1 MKKILI
7 IEDDLSVA
15 SRLRTRLAAEFEVE
29 IAADGQSGYYSISE
43 WKPNFVVLDVT
54 IQQMTPRALIG
65 KIRAQK
71 QFEKIGFFLLADTLP
86 HEIVDD
92 ALVAGATDAFSKED
106 PNFIEHVFQAIIGH
120 SRATLARYTG
130 KVAAPRFEAPTSQ
143 TSFTPRATAA
153 ITPPEDAGECAS
165 VAHLVSNVN
174 ETRNVAVISEESEQ
188 LRQLFAQGFS
198 AKVHAARQALVVYM
212 TAKDSALRASS
223 YERFYKTIVSLR
235 AEAAQCELTGLL
247 RILDP
252 LEQRSKQLRENLDDA
267 PAASRQVLASAIDF
281 MTTMNNQVS
290 ELPALNRLSPV
301 ALVVDDESVSR
312 KAISLGL
319 EKAQIRVTAVDSGE
333 AAIRECEVS
342 CFDLILLD
350 VEMPGMNGFAVC
362 ARIRAMPNHRDTPI
376 LFISALDDLRS
387 RASTK
392 ISGGNQFIT
401 KPVNFLEL
409 SITATSLLLKQCLKE
424 IDKAVLSEF
433 KSRTIAVVDE
443 FID

>member
-43 WKPNFVVLDVT
+43 WKPNYVVLDVT
-54 IQQMTPRALIG
+54 IEHMDPRSLIG

-71 QFEKIGFFLLADTLP
+71 QFEKVCFFLLADALP
-86 HEIVDD
+86 NEVVDD
-92 ALVAGATDAFSKED
+92 AIVAGAADAFSKSD
-106 PNFIEHVFQAIIGH
+106 PGFIEHLFQAIAGH
-120 SRATLARYTG
+120 ARATLARYTG
-130 KVAAPRFEAPTSQ
+130 KIAPPRYESPVSQNSFTNRPVAALN
-143 TSFTPRATAA
+143 
-153 ITPPEDAGECAS
+153 PPEAGECAS
-165 VAHLVSNVN
+165 VANLVTNVN
-174 ETRNVAVISEESEQ
+174 ENRVVATTTGEAEQ
-188 LRQLFAQGFS
+188 LRQLFTEGFS
-198 AKVHAARQALVVYM
+198 AKVHAARQSLVVYM
-212 TAKDSALRASS
+212 TAKDSALRATT

-235 AEAAQCELTGLL
+235 AEAAQCELSGLL
-247 RILDP
+247 RLLDP
-252 LEQRSKQLRENLDDA
+252 LEQRAKQLRENLDNA
-267 PAASRQVLASAIDF
+267 SASSRQVLASAIDF
-281 MTTMNNQVS
+281 MASMNHQVS
-290 ELPALNRLSPV
+290 ELPALNRLSPS

-312 KAISLGL
+312 KAITLGL
-319 EKAQIRVTAVDSGE
+319 EKAQIRVTAVSSGD
-333 AAIRECEVS
+333 AAIRECDVS

-362 ARIRAMPNHRDTPI
+362 ARIRAMPVHRETPI

-409 SITATSLLLKQCLKE
+409 SITATSLLLKQRLKE
-424 IDKAVLSEF
+424 IDKAVLSDF
-433 KSRTIAVVDE
+433 KSRPIQVADE
-443 FID
+443 FIG